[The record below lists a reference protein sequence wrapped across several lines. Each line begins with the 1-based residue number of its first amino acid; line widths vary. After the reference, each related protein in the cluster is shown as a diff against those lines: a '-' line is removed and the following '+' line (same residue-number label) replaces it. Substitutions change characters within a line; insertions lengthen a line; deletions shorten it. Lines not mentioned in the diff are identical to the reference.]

1 MNPQSEA
8 FLVGEQV
15 ALIQPYSGLGGG
27 SVGTITR
34 IYHTHPPCYR
44 VRFAHISLTVS
55 VPSAYLAHVRAV
67 SGIPLTASC

>member
-1 MNPQSEA
+1 MNPQSKA

-15 ALIQPYSGLGGG
+15 ALIQPYSGLGEG
-27 SVGTITR
+27 SLGTITR
-34 IYHTHPPCYR
+34 IYHTYPPCYR

-67 SGIPLTASC
+67 SGISLTASC